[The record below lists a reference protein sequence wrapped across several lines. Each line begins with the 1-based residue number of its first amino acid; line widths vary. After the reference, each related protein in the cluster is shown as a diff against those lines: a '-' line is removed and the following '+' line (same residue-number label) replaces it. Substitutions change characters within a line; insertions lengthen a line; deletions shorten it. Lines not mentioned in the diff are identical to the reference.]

1 MLIIFKN
8 KYDKTDLFN
17 KVKKIPKIKL
27 WLWNMEKRNA
37 STLWFLLNSD
47 QWKLS
52 LLFFMR
58 PTLNEVNNKWK
69 KKKTVQ
75 IIFAK
80 FTCSLLIYMLAKSA
94 RSLNSNE
101 LKSTSNLIIFVSS
114 ERHKKNN

>member
-27 WLWNMEKRNA
+27 WLWNMEKHNA
-37 STLWFLLNSD
+37 STLWFLLNSN

-69 KKKTVQ
+69 KKKNSADYLCKVHLFSAYLYVGKVCTVIKLQ
-75 IIFAK
+75 W
-80 FTCSLLIYMLAKSA
+80 T
-94 RSLNSNE
+94 
-101 LKSTSNLIIFVSS
+101 
-114 ERHKKNN
+114 